1 MGIKSSIR
9 RGVKYLPISSELQ
22 RAVALD
28 EHADVG
34 LDQGLEAVGE
44 EAIEGLLPEDEVIL
58 DAEFE
63 VEGEGAEGGSAS
75 KLDDLADKLSGD
87 EPDAFTRL
95 WAKGNEVLGDDK
107 WKKAMNAIYKKLGCG
122 GMKFSV
128 LDNDAQD
135 ALLKAM
141 EEAIEKGA

>member
-1 MGIKSSIR
+1 MGMKSSVR
-9 RGVKYLPISSELQ
+9 RLVKYLPISSELQ

-58 DAEFE
+58 EGE
-63 VEGEGAEGGSAS
+63 YTVEGEGAEGGSAS
-75 KLDDLADKLSGD
+75 KLDDLADKMSGD
-87 EPDAFTRL
+87 EPDAFTKL
-95 WAKGNEVLGDDK
+95 WAKGNEILGDGK
-107 WKKAMNAIYKKLGCG
+107 WLKEMDAIYEKLGCG

-128 LDNDAQD
+128 LDNDAQE
-135 ALLKAM
+135 ALLKTM
-141 EEAIEKGA
+141 DDAIEKGA